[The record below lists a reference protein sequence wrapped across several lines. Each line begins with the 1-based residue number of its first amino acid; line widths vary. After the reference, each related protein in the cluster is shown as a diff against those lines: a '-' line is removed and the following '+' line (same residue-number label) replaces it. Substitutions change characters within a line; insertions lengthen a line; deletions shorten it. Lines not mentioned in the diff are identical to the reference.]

1 MTVASRTAILLS
13 GGIDSIALAHW
24 KRPGLAITVDYGQVP
39 ALAEI
44 DAARIV
50 ASTLRLDHEIVS
62 VDCSPIGSG
71 DLAGSLPHGVAPAS
85 DWWPYR
91 NQLLITIAAARALA
105 SGASRLLIGT
115 VASDHFH
122 VDGGAEFIGLMADVL
137 RLQEGSLKLE
147 APAVTMSS
155 PELVRMSGVPIEIL
169 AWAHSC
175 HKSNFACGRCRG
187 CIKHFEVMQEL
198 GIGPY

>member
-1 MTVASRTAILLS
+1 VSVAHRTAILLS

-24 KRPGLAITVDYGQVP
+24 KKPELAITVNYGQVP
-39 ALAEI
+39 ALAEV
-44 DAARIV
+44 DAAR
-50 ASTLRLDHEIVS
+50 AAARDLRLEHEIVPI
-62 VDCSPIGSG
+62 DCSVIGSG
-71 DLAGSLPHGVAPAS
+71 DLAGSRPHSAAPAS

-105 SGASRLLIGT
+105 SGVSRLLIGT

-122 VDGGAEFIGLMADVL
+122 VDGRPDFIALMADVL
-137 RLQEGSLKLE
+137 RLQEGNLELE
-147 APAVTMSS
+147 APAATMSS
-155 PELVRMSGVPIEIL
+155 AELVRVSGVPIEIL

-175 HKSNFACGRCRG
+175 HTSNFACGRCRG
-187 CIKHFEVMQEL
+187 CVKHFEIMQEL